1 MNLFCMLVPIL
12 VPVVA
17 GVLILCLGKK
27 ADLKTLCG
35 ISVDVLLFSL
45 VFVVGNA
52 LRMNSETEY
61 VLFSFTEQL
70 QVVLKL
76 DVVGKIFSCLMAFI
90 WTLVALY
97 SGEYM
102 KEEKDWHRYFGFFV
116 MTLGVLI
123 GLDYAGNLLT
133 YYVLF
138 EFMTLLS
145 FPLVLHE
152 MTHESIMAALKYL
165 FYSLGGAFMVL
176 FGLFYFSTHGVDTG
190 FAAGGTGTG
199 AAMMTGGMLA
209 AVFVTVLG
217 FSVKAGM
224 FPLHA
229 WLPTAHP
236 VAPAPASAVLS
247 AVITKGGV
255 LGILRVLYFV
265 FSPELLSGTWV
276 QTALLTLSL
285 ITVFMGSMLAFRE
298 KLLKKRLAY
307 STVSQV
313 SYVLFGLFC
322 LNTGDAFTG
331 ALLQVVCHALVKSA
345 LFLCAGAIIYRT
357 GKKYV
362 SELDGIG
369 KQMPVTMFFFTL
381 ASLSLVGIPPT
392 GGFIAK
398 WYLAV
403 GALNCDIPVFS
414 VLGPAVL
421 LISALLTAG
430 YLFPISIQGYLPEAR
445 EKVKGA
451 VPEKSADITENMTKE
466 DDTSVITESPE
477 SVSIQYEKKETNWLM
492 LFPIGCM
499 SLAALFVGLFPGI
512 VTQLI
517 GQIF

>member
-1 MNLFCMLVPIL
+1 MNLFCLLAPIL
-12 VPVVA
+12 LPVLA
-17 GVLILCLGKK
+17 GLLILCLGKK

-35 ISVDVLLFSL
+35 ISVDVLLLCFI
-45 VFVVGNA
+45 FVVANA
-52 LRMNSETEY
+52 MRLNRETEY
-61 VLFSFTEQL
+61 VLFSFTEGL
-70 QVVLKL
+70 EVVLKL
-76 DVVGKIFSCLMAFI
+76 DTVGKLFSCLMAFI
-90 WTLVALY
+90 WILVALF

-102 KEEKDWHRYFGFFV
+102 KEEKDWHRYFGFFI

-133 YYVLF
+133 YYVFF

-165 FYSLGGAFMVL
+165 FYSLAGAFLVL
-176 FGLFYFSTHGVDTG
+176 FGLFYFSTHGVDTS
-190 FAAGGTGTG
+190 FIAGGTLSG
-199 AAMMTGGMLA
+199 AAMTGGMLA

-265 FSPELLSGTWV
+265 VDPEALSGTWV

-285 ITVFMGSMLAFRE
+285 MTVFMGSMLAFRE

-322 LNTGDAFTG
+322 LSTGDSFTG

-345 LFLCAGAIIYRT
+345 LFLSAGAIIYKT

-421 LISALLTAG
+421 LVSALLTAG
-430 YLFPISIQGYLPEAR
+430 YLFPIAIQGFLPEVS
-445 EKVKGA
+445 EKMKGTDS
-451 VPEKSADITENMTKE
+451 EKSKADGSGTAVA
-466 DDTSVITESPE
+466 SGAQTESKE
-477 SVSIQYEKKETNWLM
+477 TVYEKNEANWMM
-492 LFPIGCM
+492 LLPIGLM
-499 SLAALFVGLFPGI
+499 SVLALVVGLFPGI
-512 VTQLI
+512 VTNLVS
-517 GQIF
+517 QIF

>member
-1 MNLFCMLVPIL
+1 MNLFCLLAPIL
-12 VPVVA
+12 LPVLA
-17 GVLILCLGKK
+17 GLLILCLGKK

-35 ISVDVLLFSL
+35 ISVDVLLLCFI
-45 VFVVGNA
+45 FVVANA
-52 LRMNSETEY
+52 LRLNGETEY
-61 VLFSFTEQL
+61 VLFSFTEGL
-70 QVVLKL
+70 EVVLKL
-76 DVVGKIFSCLMAFI
+76 DTVGKLFSCLMAFI
-90 WTLVALY
+90 WILVALF

-102 KEEKDWHRYFGFFV
+102 KEEKDWHRYFGFFI

-133 YYVLF
+133 YYVFF

-165 FYSLGGAFMVL
+165 FYSLAGAFLVL
-176 FGLFYFSTHGVDTG
+176 FGLFYFSTHGVDTS
-190 FAAGGTGTG
+190 FVAGGTVSG
-199 AAMMTGGMLA
+199 AVMTGGMLA

-265 FSPELLSGTWV
+265 VDPEALSGTWV

-285 ITVFMGSMLAFRE
+285 MTVFMGSMLAFRE

-322 LNTGDAFTG
+322 LSTGDSFTG

-345 LFLCAGAIIYRT
+345 LFLSAGAIIYKT

-421 LISALLTAG
+421 LVSALLTAG
-430 YLFPISIQGYLPEAR
+430 YLFPIAIQGFLPEVS
-445 EKVKGA
+445 EKMKGTDS
-451 VPEKSADITENMTKE
+451 EKSKADGSGTAVA
-466 DDTSVITESPE
+466 SGAQTESKE
-477 SVSIQYEKKETNWLM
+477 TVYEKNEANWMM
-492 LFPIGCM
+492 LLPIGLM
-499 SLAALFVGLFPGI
+499 SVLALVVGLFPGI
-512 VTQLI
+512 VTNLVS
-517 GQIF
+517 QIF